1 MKLSTKII
9 LAIAAIFLILQL
21 PFFQPKKNF
30 TEAEPVNDI
39 STAYD
44 VPMDIQ
50 MSLYAACY
58 DCHSNYTKDYPW
70 YSYIQPVSWW
80 IDKHIVEAKKELNF
94 SEFATYTPKRAAKK
108 FKEIAKEM
116 EEKTMPLPSYTLMHK
131 HARLS
136 DSDTKDVIAWA
147 KKMHDN
153 VAAKLDSTKH

>member
-1 MKLSTKII
+1 MKKFKKILIVLII
-9 LAIAAIFLILQL
+9 LFLILQI

-30 TEAEPVNDI
+30 TKADPVNDI

-80 IDKHIVEAKKELNF
+80 INKHIVEAKKELNF

-136 DSDTKDVIAWA
+136 DEEIKDVITWA
-147 KKMHDN
+147 KKMHEE
-153 VAAKLDSTKH
+153 VSAKLDSSAH